1 MDVITLA
8 LAKKYTEETVKGG
21 GALKGVNCTIKSI
34 EAVPEGNKV
43 TFEWTLTDGSKK
55 TDFIII
61 KDGVD
66 GKDGKDGIDGIDGE
80 KGDKGDQGDKGI
92 GIESITK
99 KSSAGL
105 VDTYLIVFTDGTESS
120 FDVVNGANITK
131 TSQLENDSN
140 FITNIVN
147 NLLNYYTKDEVY
159 TKANIDELLR
169 NIGAGLSVKIVAALP
184 TEEISGTTIY
194 LIKTSGNNYN
204 QYMWIDNAWANLGS
218 TTVDLSNYYTKDK
231 VDEILLGYVTKDVLT
246 SVLIDY
252 VKKSELAKVATS
264 NDYNDLDNLPE
275 IPDVSG
281 IKPYTNV
288 LQDSENTAPTSKA
301 LYDAVSGINSEVE
314 KKADSDDVP
323 TKVTDLKDAEDYAKS
338 SDVGNISELSTTDK
352 SSAVAAINEINDS
365 LVDIED
371 ALEDK
376 ADKTELDGSKKLYIT
391 NTGANIKFV
400 KIASAPTS
408 GSSIDIHF
416 KSARTNT
423 TFEEETVRVANYMS
437 KTVYDGKIIQKSVYA
452 VSGNTPSESEAN
464 FIVILDDYSVWAH
477 IASYSTA
484 EIELYSYGRNK
495 NIDGTEATTLPSEVK
510 YSMFNGTELA
520 TMDKVAKIEQLT
532 STEKAKWSDLSSSHQ
547 TLVKY
552 LQKDDGTQGIGV
564 YVDGTLY
571 TIIPFAKISM

>member
-1 MDVITLA
+1 MADEKLNILTLA
-8 LAKKYTEETVKGG
+8 MAKKYTDNSLAGAGAVAGVPCQIQSITPITGG
-21 GALKGVNCTIKSI
+21 NR
-34 EAVPEGNKV
+34 V
-43 TFEWTLTDGSKK
+43 TFLWEDNNNVSHTSTLDVMDGAKGDK
-55 TDFIII
+55 
-61 KDGVD
+61 
-66 GKDGKDGIDGIDGE
+66 GE
-80 KGDKGDQGDKGI
+80 KGDTGIQGLQGEPGIQGPQGIQGEKGV

-105 VDTYLIVFTDGTESS
+105 VDTYKIVFTDGTESS

-169 NIGAGLSVKIVAALP
+169 NVGAGLSVKIVTVLP

-231 VDEILLGYVTKDVLT
+231 VEEILLGYVTKDVLA
-246 SVLIDY
+246 SILIDY

-264 NDYNDLDNLPE
+264 NDYNDLNNLPQ

-314 KKADSDDVP
+314 KKA
-323 TKVTDLKDAEDYAKS
+323 KS

-352 SSAVAAINEINDS
+352 SSVVAAINGVNDS
-365 LVDIED
+365 LVGIESEL
-371 ALEDK
+371 ADK
-376 ADKTELDGSKKLYIT
+376 ADKTELNAKLGGKADKNAVLKSLEIVNGYTTAQIIPWSDGTHYRSFEEKSSNTYTDIVT
-391 NTGANIKFV
+391 NNG
-400 KIASAPTS
+400 IALIAKTEN
-408 GSSIDIHF
+408 GKQT
-416 KSARTNT
+416 KSA
-423 TFEEETVRVANYMS
+423 
-437 KTVYDGKIIQKSVYA
+437 
-452 VSGNTPSESEAN
+452 
-464 FIVILDDYSVWAH
+464 
-477 IASYSTA
+477 
-484 EIELYSYGRNK
+484 EI
-495 NIDGTEATTLPSEVK
+495 
-510 YSMFNGTELA
+510 A
-520 TMDKVAKIEQLT
+520 TMDKV
-532 STEKAKWSDLSSSHQ
+532 
-547 TLVKY
+547 VKY
-552 LQKDDGTQGIGV
+552 PDWSKQQTISQTEITVDQDVYIELNQVRSSPIEGLKINGIEVSVSDAENGLYFTRFSG
-564 YVDGTLY
+564 YVKKGSVVSYPYLTNANIVKVFPLV
-571 TIIPFAKISM
+571 